1 MTVAQNGWYNVT
13 ITASSEQSELAQIPL
28 TVFAMGTPSGTYTW
42 NGTGGKP
49 VPVTKEIPFFSRFTA
64 VRLYFAQN
72 GLDLV
77 SIVFDLVRAAEDI
90 AIAFGEEK

>member
-1 MTVAQNGWYNVT
+1 MT
-13 ITASSEQSELAQIPL
+13 ITASSEQGELAQMPL

-49 VPVTKEIPFFSRFTA
+49 VAITKEIPFFSRFTA

-72 GLDLV
+72 GLDLI
-77 SIVFDLVRAAEDI
+77 SIDFKLVREAEDI
-90 AIAFGEEK
+90 SIAFGEEN